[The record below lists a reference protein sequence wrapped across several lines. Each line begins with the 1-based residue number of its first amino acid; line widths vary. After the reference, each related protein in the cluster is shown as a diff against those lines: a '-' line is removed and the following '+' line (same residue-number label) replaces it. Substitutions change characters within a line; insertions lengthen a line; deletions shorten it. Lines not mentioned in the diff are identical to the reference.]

1 MEKLSLYFAW
11 YISERPRR
19 GLILLN
25 RCVPRSGTCG
35 NAIISPSLTLQK
47 GATLASVR
55 PLFEV
60 ESILYSTFTEGT
72 APQHTTVKQGWT
84 VPPSCSEGEIKQL
97 IPRTNLPISPMK
109 KIV

>member
-1 MEKLSLYFAW
+1 MEELSLYFAW

-19 GLILLN
+19 GLTLLN

-35 NAIISPSLTLQK
+35 NAIISPSLTLLK

-55 PLFEV
+55 PLLEV

-84 VPPSCSEGEIKQL
+84 VPPSCSEREIKPL
-97 IPRTNLPISPMK
+97 TPRI
-109 KIV
+109 IYQ

>member
-19 GLILLN
+19 GLTLLN

-35 NAIISPSLTLQK
+35 NTIISPSLTLLK

-60 ESILYSTFTEGT
+60 ESIYIARLPKVLLRSTQRLSKVGRFHRPVRKE
-72 APQHTTVKQGWT
+72 K
-84 VPPSCSEGEIKQL
+84 
-97 IPRTNLPISPMK
+97 
-109 KIV
+109 